1 MAEPLD
7 EIRQLHAELTEGYQ
21 GPDDRPLGSYGVLE
35 AVYGGGV
42 LGFALFLV
50 ASGRQLPERIPG
62 PDLALLGVATYKA
75 TRTVSKEKVTSSLR
89 SPFRRYV
96 EDTHGTEV
104 NEEARGTGM
113 QRAVGELLGCP
124 FCLSQWIATAL
135 ACGFVVAPRAT
146 RLVGAV
152 FVTRAIS
159 DLMQYAHTA
168 VVEKVES

>member
-7 EIRQLHAELTEGYQ
+7 EIRQLHAELIEGYQ

-42 LGFALFLV
+42 LGFALFLA

-96 EDTHGTEV
+96 EDSHGTEV

-113 QRAVGELLGCP
+113 RRAVGELLGCP

-168 VVEKVES
+168 VVEKVEG